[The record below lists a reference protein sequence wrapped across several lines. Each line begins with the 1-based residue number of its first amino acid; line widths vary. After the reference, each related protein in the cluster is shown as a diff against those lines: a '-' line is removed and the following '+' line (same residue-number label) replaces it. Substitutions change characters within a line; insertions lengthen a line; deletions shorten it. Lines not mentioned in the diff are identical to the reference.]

1 MAKFVHV
8 LGSTAH
14 GTLGPADILTGNRGV
29 TGSEQA
35 LLFLARESAK
45 RNHRVVVYLPTE
57 KETVESGVCYLDYRK
72 EYPRL
77 REMDTA
83 DVVVSWLS
91 ADHLLRCRPEQL
103 RVHSIQI
110 NDWLMNSNRDR
121 HYPHVDVFVCVSQAQ
136 SEWLW
141 KAHDA
146 PYARDR
152 IEIVPNGVDVAR
164 FAREMRR
171 TARRCV
177 YSSSPD
183 RGLHWLLYLWPE
195 IRLHYPDATLHV
207 YYEVEQW
214 VSACQ
219 GLANEVGQ
227 RARYVQRR
235 LSVLQ
240 GHGVIL
246 CGAVSPMAVA
256 DALLQSDLFLYP
268 CDPVSPTEGFSNSTL
283 EAHAAGCVPI
293 ITDADALGSIYKESG
308 CLMVPRGEGR
318 EWIDEYLATVLQA
331 MGRPADDCVEQRRAC
346 RRFAERYDWSYVAD
360 AFHAM
365 VEQRIAMKD
374 QSVSATPH
382 PAPRR

>member
-1 MAKFVHV
+1 LKLIHV

-35 LLFLARESAK
+35 LLFLARESAR

-57 KETVESGVCYLDYRK
+57 RETIDGNVCYLDYRK
-72 EYPRL
+72 EYPRF

-83 DVVVSWLS
+83 DVVISWLS
-91 ADHLLRCRPEQL
+91 ADNLLRCRPDQL
-103 RVHSIQI
+103 RIHSIQI
-110 NDWLMNSNRDR
+110 NDWLLNSNRDR
-121 HYPHVDVFVCVSQAQ
+121 TYPHVDVFVCVSQAQ

-152 IEIVPNGVDVAR
+152 IEIVPNGVDSAR
-164 FAREMRR
+164 FAREVSR
-171 TARRCV
+171 TPRRCI

-183 RGLHWLLYLWPE
+183 RGLHWLLYFWPE
-195 IRLHYPDATLHV
+195 IRLRYPDATLHV

-214 VSACQ
+214 VAATQ
-219 GLANEVGQ
+219 GLATEIGQ
-227 RARYVQRR
+227 RARFIQRR
-235 LSVLQ
+235 LAALQ

-246 CGAVSPMAVA
+246 SGAVSPMAVA

-268 CDPVSPTEGFSNSTL
+268 CDPVSSTEGFSVSTM
-283 EAHAAGCVPI
+283 EACAAGCLPI
-293 ITDADALGSIYKESG
+293 LTDADALGEIYKESG
-308 CLMVPRGEGR
+308 GFLVTRGEGR

-331 MGRPADDCVEQRRAC
+331 MDQPASAFVERRRAC
-346 RRFAERYDWSYVAD
+346 RRFAERYDWTYVAD
-360 AFHAM
+360 QFHAM
-365 VEQRIAMKD
+365 LN
-374 QSVSATPH
+374 
-382 PAPRR
+382 RRLAKKNNT